1 MIYAIAA
8 VSKYLTR
15 TATWKLKL
23 HFTSLPNC
31 FMSPLNRDSTH
42 QALFTFSSPL
52 LQFLCS
58 FHTHSIHHSH
68 SPFPILINP
77 PSSTIVLFLPLAH
90 KPSTTSNIQT
100 QPNQST
106 TSHLTNHVPTNTNFS
121 LPTHARNSTS
131 ALKPPPNTQPRRPRN
146 APITRRMWMQ

>member
-1 MIYAIAA
+1 MFNKNCYME
-8 VSKYLTR
+8 TQF
-15 TATWKLKL
+15 

-42 QALFTFSSPL
+42 QALFTSSSPL
-52 LQFLCS
+52 LQFLYS

-68 SPFPILINP
+68 SPFPIITNP
-77 PSSTIVLFLPLAH
+77 PSSTIVLFLPLAQ

-100 QPNQST
+100 QHNQST
-106 TSHLTNHVPTNTNFS
+106 TSHLPNHVRTNTNFS
-121 LPTHARNSTS
+121 LPTHAQNSNPT
-131 ALKPPPNTQPRRPRN
+131 LKLPPNTQPRRPRN